1 MIFVI
6 WFLDE
11 SSLLL
16 DALQASEDTQEASL
30 LWKLAHLAE
39 FSLSTHPS
47 FSCHHFSCSQRLGA
61 AGANS
66 SCLGGKVRVIH
77 WIHCKFMT
85 GSPCTLKPTYILE
98 SLDGGGN
105 CSIWRKSTAET
116 SDWKKK
122 KKKVEVPK
130 TDILLLGLQGPPKL
144 VSKKLHF
151 VFQWLEMENSVQ
163 LNYHCLSCTQ
173 VRLITY
179 NYSSCHKCLCKTR
192 LC

>member
-11 SSLLL
+11 LSLLL
-16 DALQASEDTQEASL
+16 DALQASEDMQEARL

-47 FSCHHFSCSQRLGA
+47 FSCHHFSCSQGLGA
-61 AGANS
+61 AGAYS

-85 GSPCTLKPTYILE
+85 GSPCTLKPTYVLE

-105 CSIWRKSTAET
+105 YSIWRKSTET
-116 SDWKKK
+116 SDWKKNWHSIVGPAGAAKVGLK
-122 KKKVEVPK
+122 KK
-130 TDILLLGLQGPPKL
+130 LN
-144 VSKKLHF
+144 F
-151 VFQWLEMENSVQ
+151 VFKWLEMENSVQ
-163 LNYHCLSCTQ
+163 LVKLSLPLLYAS
-173 VRLITY
+173 LID
-179 NYSSCHKCLCKTR
+179 NLQLQLMS
-192 LC
+192 